1 MAELATIARA
11 LLQVRALGVDRLDAQ
26 GLLACVLD
34 RDRSWI
40 LAHDDMVLG
49 AEATERLA
57 ALARRRAA
65 GEPYAYL
72 VGEREFHGLA
82 LHVTSQVLIPRPDT
96 ETLVDWAIECLT
108 GPLAD
113 VAAPDV
119 LDLGTGSGAIA
130 LAIKHACARARL
142 CATDASEQAL
152 AVAADNGRRLGLQV
166 RWCHG
171 DWWNAVGP
179 AEPRWHLVLSNPPYV
194 AAGDPHLRAL
204 SFEPM
209 SALVPRHDVGD
220 GLADLARIV
229 AGARENLADGGW
241 LLLEHGSE
249 QGAAVRRLLGD
260 GGFAQVQTRADLA
273 ENERVTAGV
282 FRA

>member
-26 GLLACVLD
+26 GLLASVLG

-40 LAHDDMVLG
+40 LAHDDMVPD
-49 AEATERLA
+49 AEATERFTELA
-57 ALARRRAA
+57 KRRAA

-82 LHVTSQVLIPRPDT
+82 LHVTPQVLIPRPDT
-96 ETLVDWAIECLT
+96 ETLVDWALECLA
-108 GPLAD
+108 GPLAE
-113 VAAPDV
+113 VAAPRV

-130 LAIKHACARARL
+130 LAIKNACARARL
-142 CATDASEQAL
+142 CGTDASEEAL

-166 RWCHG
+166 QWCKG

-179 AEPRWHLVLSNPPYV
+179 TVPRWHLVLSNPPYV
-194 AAGDPHLRAL
+194 AAVDPHLRSL

-209 SALVPRHDVGD
+209 SALVPRRDAGD
-220 GLADLARIV
+220 GLADLVRIV
-229 AGARENLADGGW
+229 AGARGYLADGGW

-249 QGAAVRRLLGD
+249 QGAAVRQLID
-260 GGFAQVQTRADLA
+260 DAGFTQVQTRADLA
-273 ENERVTAGV
+273 GNERVTAGIC
-282 FRA
+282 RP